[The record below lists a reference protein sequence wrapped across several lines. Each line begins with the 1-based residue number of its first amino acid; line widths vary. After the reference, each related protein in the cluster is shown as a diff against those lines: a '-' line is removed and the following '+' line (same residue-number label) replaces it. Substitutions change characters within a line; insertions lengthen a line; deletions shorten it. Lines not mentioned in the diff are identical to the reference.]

1 MIWIMIYIN
10 LDFCTQTKYRN
21 LLLNTQQKQ
30 RWNQISMKSQKS
42 FKKSS
47 KHFNPKQQVLKNA
60 HTFRSKRTNFKK
72 SSKHF
77 NPKQQVLKN
86 ANTFRSKRT
95 NFKKSSIHFNP
106 KQQVLKNPKTFQS
119 KTKVLKNPPNSSI
132 KIKKFQKNPQKSSIK
147 RQMLK
152 QICQKFQ
159 SGAKSSWMGNEFWEW
174 NSM

>member
-86 ANTFRSKRT
+86 
-95 NFKKSSIHFNP
+95 
-106 KQQVLKNPKTFQS
+106 PKTFQS
-119 KTKVLKNPPNSSI
+119 KTKVLKNPPKSSI
-132 KIKKFQKNPQKSSIK
+132 KIKKFQKKSSKKFNQTPNVKTNLPKISI
-147 RQMLK
+147 RSQK
-152 QICQKFQ
+152 QLNGKWILGVEFDVVLF
-159 SGAKSSWMGNEFWEW
+159 SSKFWERDFPQNAEW
-174 NSM
+174 KCGCK

>member
-1 MIWIMIYIN
+1 MIYIN

-86 ANTFRSKRT
+86 
-95 NFKKSSIHFNP
+95 
-106 KQQVLKNPKTFQS
+106 PKTFQS
-119 KTKVLKNPPNSSI
+119 KTKVLKNPPKSSI

-147 RQMLK
+147 RQMSK

-159 SGAKSSWMGNEFWEW
+159 SGAKSS
-174 NSM
+174 